1 MSHTY
6 MFVFVRTLRP
16 PRTTRNATLFPYPTL
31 FRSLDEAADKLVGI
45 DAAAGVEEFD
55 VDLIARLTRRY
66 GEAAVLALALGAAL
80 GGGFDTVIE
89 RVADDV
95 AQRIAHHLDHFAIKL
110 DIGTLDRE
118 RYRLAETGSSITHHP
133 RQCREQRVDFL
144 HPGPRSEERRVG
156 KEVVSTFRSWG
167 SLYH

>member
-45 DAAAGVEEFD
+45 DAAAVVEEFD
-55 VDLIARLTRRY
+55 DDLIARLTRRY
-66 GEAAVLALALGAAL
+66 GEAAVLALARGAAL

-95 AQRIAHHLDHFAIKL
+95 AQRIANPLYHFAITL
-110 DIGTLDRE
+110 DIGTHDPARE
-118 RYRLAETGSSITHHP
+118 LLAAAGNRITTNTRP
-133 RQCREQRVDFL
+133 NCENTSRF
-144 HPGPRSEERRVG
+144 P
-156 KEVVSTFRSWG
+156 
-167 SLYH
+167 